1 MILRRRFHA
10 WCVGTGHLL
19 DVLLVASARR
29 VAAVRGKAAMLA
41 LRALCHGRVEHV
53 MMVEH
58 AVAGRVARAWLVAPL
73 LLATMVAVDL

>member
-41 LRALCHGRVEHV
+41 LRALCHGRV

-58 AVAGRVARAWLVAPL
+58 AVAGRVARARLVAPL